1 MLQASEIRVGDFTR
15 RCVGKAAIQR
25 SLQATLI
32 RCHRYYRHRA
42 RTQAEVAWCARTI
55 DRLAELLR
63 DEALR

>member
-32 RCHRYYRHRA
+32 RLHRFYRHRA
-42 RTQAEVAWCARTI
+42 TSQEEVAWCSRSI
-55 DRLAELLR
+55 DRLAAILR
-63 DEALR
+63 DEAPR